1 MEFKH
6 YSIGQMAKL
15 SGVSVRALHHYES
28 MGLMKPQRLDNG
40 YRVYGPEDIERLEHI
55 LLYRACGVELAD
67 IKRLLDAPDFD
78 AHTALE
84 HHLETL
90 RARKLNLESLI
101 ATVEKTLQTLEGGIP
116 MTDKD
121 RFENMKQAAI
131 AANEAKYGAEAR
143 DRWGDA
149 AVDAANDKALS
160 MDESAWNNMHAL
172 EGHIIEA
179 LKAAMA
185 DGNAHGEAAQRL
197 AQMHARWIQ
206 LHWAEGAYTREAHL
220 QLAQGYLADKRFAAY
235 YDERAGE
242 GATEFLVAALNAWI

>member
-6 YSIGQMAKL
+6 YSIGQMAKR
-15 SGVSVRALHHYES
+15 SGVSIRALHHYES

-40 YRVYGPEDIERLEHI
+40 YRVYGPDDVERLEHI

-116 MTDKD
+116 MTDKEH
-121 RFENMKQAAI
+121 FENMKQAALRLSRLP
-131 AANEAKYGAEAR
+131 ASGARQGPVCREKQT
-143 DRWGDA
+143 DRTE
-149 AVDAANDKALS
+149 NRRS
-160 MDESAWNNMHAL
+160 E
-172 EGHIIEA
+172 HI
-179 LKAAMA
+179 
-185 DGNAHGEAAQRL
+185 
-197 AQMHARWIQ
+197 
-206 LHWAEGAYTREAHL
+206 
-220 QLAQGYLADKRFAAY
+220 
-235 YDERAGE
+235 
-242 GATEFLVAALNAWI
+242 FLWKE